1 MKRVTALGVPL
12 AIVLA
17 VVMSGSA
24 LAAATHDV
32 SIVSFA
38 FNPDSTKAKLGDTVR
53 WTNTASI
60 PHTSTSDG
68 VNDGSGIKGI
78 GLWTSGSLGHNGTFS
93 FTFTFAGT
101 FPYHCSIHPTLMHGT
116 VKVPMKAKPSSGSVG
131 QNFTIT
137 WASAAPTGTL
147 VFDVQRMDPGGSFKA
162 WQTGVTTMS
171 AKFKPM
177 TPGTYEFR
185 ALLRDSSSGA
195 KSKYSPVVK
204 ITVS

>member
-1 MKRVTALGVPL
+1 MKRVTLLGVPL
-12 AIVLA
+12 AILLA

-32 SIVSFA
+32 SIANFA
-38 FNPDSTKAKLGDTVR
+38 FSPASTKAKLGDTVR
-53 WTNTASI
+53 WTNHDGFA
-60 PHTSTSDG
+60 HTSTSDG
-68 VNDGSGIKGI
+68 VNDGSGLTGV
-78 GLWTSGSLGHNGTFS
+78 GLWASGSIAGSGGTFS

-101 FPYHCSIHPTLMHGT
+101 YPFHCSIHNFMQGT
-116 VKVPMKAKPSSGSVG
+116 VKVPMKAKPTSGG
-131 QNFTIT
+131 TGTTFTIT

-147 VFDVQRMDPGGSFKA
+147 VFDVQRMDPGGKFKA

-171 AKFKPM
+171 AKFKPSQ
-177 TPGTYEFR
+177 TGTYQFR
-185 ALLRDSSSGA
+185 ALLRDTNTGG

>member
-32 SIVSFA
+32 SIANFA

-53 WTNTASI
+53 WTNMDGFT
-60 PHTSTSDG
+60 HTSTSDG
-68 VNDGSGIKGI
+68 VNDGSGFTGI
-78 GLWTSGSLGHNGTFS
+78 GLWASGSIAHNASFS
-93 FTFTFAGT
+93 FEFTFAGT

-116 VKVPMKAKPSSGSVG
+116 VKVPMKAKPTSGPTG
-131 QNFTIT
+131 TTFTIT

-147 VFDVQRMDPGGSFKA
+147 VFDVQRMDPGGTFKA

-171 AKFKPM
+171 AKFKPAAS
-177 TPGTYEFR
+177 GTYAFR

>member
-32 SIVSFA
+32 SIANFA
-38 FNPDSTKAKLGDTVR
+38 FTPASTKAKLGDTVR
-53 WTNTASI
+53 WTNNQAGVT
-60 PHTSTSDG
+60 HTSTSDG
-68 VNDGSGIKGI
+68 VNDGSGFSGI
-78 GLWTSGSLGHNGTFS
+78 GLWASGNIAPNGTFS
-93 FTFTFAGT
+93 FTFKFAGT
-101 FPYHCSIHPTLMHGT
+101 YPYHCSIHNFMTGT
-116 VKVPMKAKPSSGSVG
+116 VKVPMKAKPTSGGVG
-131 QNFTIT
+131 TNFTIT
-137 WASAAPTGTL
+137 WASAVPGGTL
-147 VFDVQRMDPGGSFKA
+147 VFDVQRMNPGGSFKP

-171 AKFKPM
+171 AKFKPNA
-177 TPGTYEFR
+177 PGTYQFR

-195 KSKYSPVVK
+195 KSKFSPVVK

>member
-32 SIVSFA
+32 TIANFA

-53 WTNTASI
+53 WTNTDGFS
-60 PHTSTSDG
+60 HTSTSDG
-68 VNDGSGIKGI
+68 VNDGSGFTGI
-78 GLWTSGSLGHNGTFS
+78 GLWASGSIAHSGTFS
-93 FTFTFAGT
+93 FTFSFAGT

-116 VKVPMKAKPSSGSVG
+116 VKVPMKAKPTSGGVG
-131 QNFTIT
+131 TNFTIT

-147 VFDVQRMDPGGSFKA
+147 VFDVQRMDPGGKFKA
-162 WQTGVTTMS
+162 WQTGVTTLS
-171 AKFKPM
+171 AKFQPAQ
-177 TPGTYEFR
+177 TGVYQFR
-185 ALLRDSSSGA
+185 ALLRDTSTGG